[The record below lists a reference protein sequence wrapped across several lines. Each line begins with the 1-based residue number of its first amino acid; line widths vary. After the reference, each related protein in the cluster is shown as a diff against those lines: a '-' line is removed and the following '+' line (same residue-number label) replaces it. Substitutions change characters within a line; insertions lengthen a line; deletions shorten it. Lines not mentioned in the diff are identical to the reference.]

1 MSTIVLDERLSR
13 ALTAFLRQE
22 VQAPA
27 TAITDFLDIIIEDAR
42 GSQPES
48 MLADLNR
55 MRSASVQLN
64 AFVKSLIQDSLT
76 DRQKDETLEAFH
88 RRLRHDL
95 RTPLNAIKGYS
106 ELLIEDM
113 DADGAHPLRGDLTK
127 LKESADHL
135 LGQIDAMA
143 ALARRGD
150 AETTDSG
157 SQALKLDLVA
167 DVLRT
172 VQPLPADGVRAAAYS
187 SRILVVDDNASNRD
201 VLERRLVREGH
212 RVLCAANGASALEL
226 IVRQEFDLILLDL
239 IMPEM
244 SGFEVLRRLK
254 AAEHTRHI
262 PVIVISALDELDS
275 VVRCIEAGA
284 EDYLTKPFN
293 PILLSA
299 RIGASLE
306 KKWLRDRE
314 KKFVADLEQ
323 EKARSETLL
332 LNILP
337 QSIVNRMRN
346 GEMVIA
352 DRVAEATILFCDL
365 VGFTALSQELAADR
379 IIDFLSKIF
388 SAFDQLAAEFG
399 VEKIKTI
406 GDAYKMCIRDRLE
419 EVRTLIAPLAEKNGN
434 MLELQPAENLGSM
447 RTDRTKLKQSL
458 LNILSNASKF
468 TENGRLTLVAERFE
482 TDRPMVRFAITDT
495 GIGMTEEQLGR
506 LFQAFSQADASTTKK
521 YGGTGL
527 GLAISRQFCQLLGGD
542 ITVASRPG
550 EGSTFTITLPA
561 RSDAPAQ
568 IKRADAPRIAAEVN
582 NTPTV
587 LIVDDDAA
595 ARDLLTA
602 SLKDA
607 GYRLVHAAS
616 GAEALDLARTIRP
629 DAITLDVM
637 MPKPDG
643 WDVLT
648 ALKADVYKRQG
659 AGRPARLVR
668 LC

>member
-1 MSTIVLDERLSR
+1 LSTIVLDERLSR

-127 LKESADHL
+127 LKESADQL

-172 VQPLPADGVRAAAYS
+172 VQPLPTDGVRAAAYS

-212 RVLCAANGASALEL
+212 RVVCAANGTSALEL

-406 GDAYKMCIRDRLE
+406 GDAYMVAAGIPEAQPDHAERIAAVAPRMLDAVAAIAEATHL
-419 EVRTLIAPLAEKNGN
+419 TLAARIGIHTGPITAGVIGTHKFVYDVWGDTVNTASRME
-434 MLELQPAENLGSM
+434 S
-447 RTDRTKLKQSL
+447 QSL
-458 LNILSNASKF
+458 PGRIQVSAATRAALGDRFKLERRGIIEVKGKGMMETYFLSS
-468 TENGRLTLVAERFE
+468 RLTLALAAPSRDTVKN
-482 TDRPMVRFAITDT
+482 VR
-495 GIGMTEEQLGR
+495 
-506 LFQAFSQADASTTKK
+506 
-521 YGGTGL
+521 
-527 GLAISRQFCQLLGGD
+527 
-542 ITVASRPG
+542 
-550 EGSTFTITLPA
+550 
-561 RSDAPAQ
+561 
-568 IKRADAPRIAAEVN
+568 
-582 NTPTV
+582 
-587 LIVDDDAA
+587 
-595 ARDLLTA
+595 
-602 SLKDA
+602 
-607 GYRLVHAAS
+607 
-616 GAEALDLARTIRP
+616 
-629 DAITLDVM
+629 
-637 MPKPDG
+637 
-643 WDVLT
+643 
-648 ALKADVYKRQG
+648 
-659 AGRPARLVR
+659 
-668 LC
+668 